1 MKKALRTAAVA
12 LAALTLTGCGQ
23 SNQAYYER
31 AQLYLGSGDYWM
43 ASALFEQLGEYEDSA
58 EYALYSAGLAA
69 LSDGDASLARANLS
83 EVDPFKSSPRYLRYL
98 DAMALEA
105 DDDLEG
111 ALALYAGLGSFY
123 HSEEDAARLRAEIPE
138 RKISYARSLMSAG
151 HYDQALDVLDAL
163 DGYGDSAALMAECNQ
178 AMTQRAYDQAQQLYR
193 NGAYSDALAAFEA
206 LGDTLDARARVL
218 MCRGAMYQQ
227 LEESYRAVTLDT
239 AEALLD
245 GYREM
250 EDYLDSEARVKALET
265 RYAVNLSLRALAPER
280 PYAVFGAYP
289 YGESGVSMPLT
300 WRVLAVEDST
310 ATMLCEAVIDA
321 HNAATPTDLSL
332 DINEAA
338 AEPAVSLPSQAD
350 LADLPQSDYACAA
363 TPYAIAQGVR
373 HHSDGRA
380 WWWLAD
386 PLPEG
391 RQPIV
396 WYTGETLPGGVSAEE
411 ETVGVRPLLRLSLDR
426 FAFTGGDGSAE
437 NPFR

>member
-1 MKKALRTAAVA
+1 MKKVMRMVAVA

-43 ASALFEQLGEYEDSA
+43 ASEMFKQLGEYEDSA

-69 LSDGDASLARANLS
+69 LADGDAALARANFS

-105 DDDLEG
+105 DDDLSG

-123 HSEEDAARLRAEIPE
+123 RSEEEAARLRAEIPE
-138 RKISYARSLMSAG
+138 QQMDYARSLMSAG
-151 HYDQALDVLDAL
+151 HYDQALNVLDAL
-163 DGYGDSAALMAECNQ
+163 DGYGDSATLIAECDQ

-193 NGAYSDALAAFEA
+193 DGAYSDALSAFEA
-206 LGDTLDARARVL
+206 LGDTLDARAQVL
-218 MCRGAMYQQ
+218 MCRGAMYRQ
-227 LEESYRAVTLDT
+227 LEESYRAVTLET
-239 AEALLD
+239 AETLLD
-245 GYREM
+245 DYREM
-250 EDYLDSEARVKALET
+250 EDYLDSEARVKSLEA
-265 RYAVNLSLRALAPER
+265 RYAVNLSLRECAADH

-289 YGESGVSMPLT
+289 YGESGIAMPLT
-300 WRVLAVEDST
+300 WRVLTVNGST

-338 AEPAVSLPSQAD
+338 AEPTVSLPSQAD
-350 LADLPQSDYACAA
+350 LAELPESDAACAA
-363 TPYAIAQGVR
+363 TPYAVAQGVR
-373 HHSDGRA
+373 RHSDGRA

-386 PLPEG
+386 PLPKG
-391 RQPIV
+391 RQAVV
-396 WYTGETLPGGVSAEE
+396 WYTGKALPSGVSAEE
-411 ETVGVRPLLRLSLDR
+411 ETVGVRPLLTLSLDR
-426 FAFTGGDGSAE
+426 FSFTAGDGSAE
-437 NPFR
+437 NPYR